1 MRDEPARLV
10 LRIVVLTGVIV
21 GAVVVIGK
29 ADAGWADVLAV
40 GATVLA
46 ACAVGAS
53 LRSMLGAE
61 EAPEPGRG
69 RVGTVALVAI
79 PLIAVA
85 LAITLP
91 TQESVA
97 RTGGEPTAAGA
108 AQTVR
113 DFLAVSVL
121 DNNAYAACQ
130 YLTPA
135 EQQRLGAAAG
145 GQQTCREVLTAT
157 QPSFGGIQAEG
168 GLDALPL
175 RAVVRGDTAYV
186 TASPHGA
193 RPATFVLRRTTPAEA
208 AVYEAPSAAWRIDDG
223 VRAVLGP

>member
-10 LRIVVLTGVIV
+10 IRIVVLTGVIV
-21 GAVVVIGK
+21 GAVVVVAK

-40 GATVLA
+40 GATVIA

-61 EAPEPGRG
+61 EAPQSPRGRG
-69 RVGTVALVAI
+69 GLVALAAI
-79 PLIAVA
+79 PVIAVA

-108 AQTVR
+108 EQTVR
-113 DFLAVSVL
+113 DFLAVSVI

-130 YLTPA
+130 YLTVA
-135 EQQRLGAAAG
+135 EQQRLGSAAG
-145 GQQTCREVLTAT
+145 GQETCREALTAT
-157 QPSFGGIQAEG
+157 QPSFTGIQAEG
-168 GLDALPL
+168 GLDALPF

-186 TASPHGA
+186 TATPHGG

-208 AVYEAPSAAWRIDDG
+208 AAYQAPSAAWRIDDG
-223 VRAVLGP
+223 VSAVLGP

>member
-21 GAVVVIGK
+21 GAIVVIAK

-46 ACAVGAS
+46 AGAVGAS
-53 LRSMLGAE
+53 LHSMLGADE
-61 EAPEPGRG
+61 TPEAPRG
-69 RVGTVALVAI
+69 RVGVVALAGIPVVAI
-79 PLIAVA
+79 A

-91 TQESVA
+91 TQESAA
-97 RTGGEPTAAGA
+97 RTGGQPTAAGA

-135 EQQRLGAAAG
+135 EQQRLGSAAG

-157 QPSFGGIQAEG
+157 QPFFAGIHAEG

-175 RAVVRGDTAYV
+175 RAVVRGDTASV
-186 TASPHGA
+186 TATPHGG
-193 RPATFVLRRTTPAEA
+193 RSATFVLRRTTPAEA
-208 AVYEAPSAAWRIDDG
+208 VVYEAPSAAWRIDDG
-223 VRAVLGP
+223 VDAVLGP